1 MTDNQQ
7 LERMLCPVHAD
18 TLLRPKEVE
27 RLLPITANH
36 LAQLRHDGMGPR
48 YAKHGRLIIYRAGD
62 VSEWLMRSV
71 IDPTPSRVPEP
82 RRRSAPKRTTAA
94 AAEAA
99 AGRRGR
105 KPAARKTAGKKSA

>member
-7 LERMLCPVHAD
+7 VERILCSVHTDA
-18 TLLRPKEVE
+18 LLRPKEVE
-27 RLLPITANH
+27 RVFPITANH
-36 LAQLRHDGMGPR
+36 LAQLRFQGEGPR

-62 VSEWLMRSV
+62 VSEWLMGGV
-71 IDPTPSRVPEP
+71 VDPTPSRVPEP

-94 AAEAA
+94 EAEAA

-105 KPAARKTAGKKSA
+105 KPAARKTRMNSA